1 MSAKVDPEQIKRWR
15 LILGQHVQESLAQM
29 GGAGGCQLSGEQV
42 GMDEALAAIYDE
54 SEGEGQGGG
63 KRSAGLG
70 PSAPNL
76 AKWLGDIRNYFKED
90 VVTVIQNDAIERKG
104 LTQLLFEPEMLK
116 NVEPNPQLVGTLMSL
131 KGRIPERTKE
141 TARTVVR
148 AVVDKIK
155 RLLEQRIRQAVM
167 GALNRN
173 EHSPI
178 PHAPSIDWK
187 WTIARNLKNFQ
198 PSLGP
203 SFRTKFIFS
212 PARSGRTNGMSS
224 FAWTKAV
231 RWQNRLFTVQ

>member
-1 MSAKVDPEQIKRWR
+1 MPVDKTKVTRWR
-15 LILGQHVQESLAQM
+15 LILGQHAQESRSKMA
-29 GGAGGCQLSGEQV
+29 GPGGCQLSGEQV

-54 SEGEGQGGG
+54 SAGEGQEQQRGRQ
-63 KRSAGLG
+63 RSAGLG

-90 VVTVIQNDAIERKG
+90 VVSVIQNDAIERKG

-141 TARTVVR
+141 TARMVVR

-155 RLLEQRIRQAVM
+155 RLLEQRIRQAVL
-167 GALNRN
+167 GALNRK

-178 PHAPSIDWK
+178 PNAATIDWK
-187 WTIARNLKNFQ
+187 WTIGRNLKNFQ
-198 PSLGP
+198 PSLGTIVP
-203 SFRTKFIFS
+203 EKVYFYSR
-212 PARSGRTNGMSS
+212 AQRSNN
-224 FAWTKAV
+224 WTV
-231 RWQNRLFTVQ
+231 IVCVEQSGSMV